1 VRVLEEAA
9 KSVGPMMKLMYNM
22 MGDMCIAFY
31 KKYGK
36 DALPIISAV
45 STKYGE
51 PNAKLVQKMM
61 PVKNLKDVA
70 EMYKMMFG
78 MIGEKFD
85 IVKVSDDTLH
95 FKVSTCPMCIQGT
108 SKELCE
114 AMMQTDKKMV
124 GTLIGHPINID
135 IMKSVAAGD
144 KYCEVTFS
152 KK

>member
-36 DALPIISAV
+36 DALSTISAV
-45 STKYGE
+45 SAKYGE
-51 PNAKLVQKMM
+51 PNAKLVKQMM
-61 PVKNLKDVA
+61 PIKSMKDVA

-114 AMMQTDKKMV
+114 AMMQTDKTMV
-124 GTLIGHPINID
+124 GALLGHPINIG

-144 KYCEVTFS
+144 KYCEVAFS

>member
-1 VRVLEEAA
+1 MEEAA

-36 DALPIISAV
+36 DALSTISVV
-45 STKYGE
+45 SAKYGE
-51 PNAKLVQKMM
+51 PNAKLVKQMM
-61 PVKNLKDVA
+61 PIKSMKDVA

-85 IVKVSDDTLH
+85 IVKVSDDMLD
-95 FKVSTCPMCIQGT
+95 FKTSTCPMCIQGT
-108 SKELCE
+108 SQELCE
-114 AMMQTDKKMV
+114 AMMNTDKKMV
-124 GTLIGHPINID
+124 STVLGKEINIK
-135 IMKSVAAGD
+135 IPKSVAAGD
-144 KYCEVTFS
+144 KYCEVIFS

>member
-1 VRVLEEAA
+1 LEEAA
-9 KSVGPMMKLMYNM
+9 KSFGPMMKLMYNM
-22 MGDMCIAFY
+22 MGDMCAAVY

-36 DALPIISAV
+36 DALPTISAV
-45 STKYGE
+45 ATKYGE

-61 PVKNLKDVA
+61 PVKNMKDVA
-70 EMYKMMFG
+70 ELYKMMFG

-85 IVKVSDDTLH
+85 VVKVSDDTLH

-114 AMMQTDKKMV
+114 AVMQTDRKMV
-124 GTLIGHPINID
+124 STLVGHPINIG

>member
-1 VRVLEEAA
+1 
-9 KSVGPMMKLMYNM
+9 
-22 MGDMCIAFY
+22 
-31 KKYGK
+31 
-36 DALPIISAV
+36 
-45 STKYGE
+45 
-51 PNAKLVQKMM
+51 
-61 PVKNLKDVA
+61 
-70 EMYKMMFG
+70 MMFG

-85 IVKVSDDTLH
+85 IVKVSDDMLD

-124 GTLIGHPINID
+124 STLLGHQINIG
-135 IMKSVAAGD
+135 ILKTVAAGD

>member
-1 VRVLEEAA
+1 LEEAA
-9 KSVGPMMKLMYNM
+9 KSFGPMMKLMYNM

-36 DALPIISAV
+36 DALSTISAV

-51 PNAKLVQKMM
+51 PNAKLAQKMM

-78 MIGEKFD
+78 MIGEKYD
-85 IVKVSDDTLH
+85 VVKVSDDTLH

-144 KYCEVTFS
+144 KYCEVAFS

>member
-1 VRVLEEAA
+1 MEEAA

-22 MGDMCIAFY
+22 IGDLSSAFY

-36 DALPIISAV
+36 DALSTISAV
-45 STKYGE
+45 ATKYGE
-51 PNAKLVQKMM
+51 PNAKLVQQMM
-61 PVKNLKDVA
+61 PIKNMKDVA

-124 GTLIGHPINID
+124 STLLGHQINIG
-135 IMKSVAAGD
+135 ILKSVAAGD
-144 KYCEVTFS
+144 KYCEVIFS

>member
-1 VRVLEEAA
+1 LEEAA

-36 DALPIISAV
+36 DALSIISAV

-61 PVKNLKDVA
+61 PIKNLKDVA

-78 MIGEKFD
+78 MIGEKYD
-85 IVKVSDDTLH
+85 VVKVSDDTLH

-124 GTLIGHPINID
+124 STLIGHPINID

-144 KYCEVTFS
+144 KYCEVTYS

>member
-1 VRVLEEAA
+1 MEEAA

-36 DALPIISAV
+36 DALSIISAV

-61 PVKNLKDVA
+61 PVKSMKDVG
-70 EMYKMMFG
+70 ELYTMMFG
-78 MIGEKFD
+78 MIGEKME
-85 IVKVSDDTLH
+85 IVKVSDDMLH

-108 SKELCE
+108 SQELCE
-114 AMMQTDKKMV
+114 AMMNSDKKMV
-124 GTLIGHPINID
+124 STLLGKEINIK
-135 IMKSVAAGD
+135 IPKSVAAGD
-144 KYCEVTFS
+144 KYCEVIFS

>member
-1 VRVLEEAA
+1 LEEAA

-22 MGDMCIAFY
+22 MGDMCTAFY

-36 DALPIISAV
+36 DALSIISAV

-51 PNAKLVQKMM
+51 PNAKLAQKMM
-61 PVKNLKDVA
+61 PIKNLKDVA
-70 EMYKMMFG
+70 KMYNMMFG

-85 IVKVSDDTLH
+85 VVKVSDDTLH

-114 AMMQTDKKMV
+114 AMMQTDRKMV
-124 GTLIGHPINID
+124 GTLVGHPINIG

-144 KYCEVTFS
+144 KYCEVVFS